1 LDWENKNKTKNDKI
15 HKNTM
20 KNLIIFAALLT
31 GLVSCTERNPI
42 KVLTIQRMDGQVQQI
57 KSTISLNVKG
67 DSIMLKDTYFSGN
80 GLHTAYYGNFGV
92 EVPEDYYNC
101 DSIGVVSMHYEPAVV
116 LKVEVD

>member
-1 LDWENKNKTKNDKI
+1 
-15 HKNTM
+15 M
-20 KNLIIFAALLT
+20 KKLFFFAAVVI
-31 GLVSCTERNPI
+31 GLSSCTERNPI

-67 DSIMLKDTYFSGN
+67 DSIMLKDTYFSSS

-101 DSIGVVSMHYEPAVV
+101 DSIGVISMHYEPAVV

>member
-1 LDWENKNKTKNDKI
+1 
-15 HKNTM
+15 M
-20 KNLIIFAALLT
+20 KKVLFFAALLT
-31 GLVSCTERNPI
+31 GLVSCTDSQPI
-42 KVLTIQRMDGQVQQI
+42 KIMTIQRMDGQVQQI

-116 LKVEVD
+116 LNVKVER